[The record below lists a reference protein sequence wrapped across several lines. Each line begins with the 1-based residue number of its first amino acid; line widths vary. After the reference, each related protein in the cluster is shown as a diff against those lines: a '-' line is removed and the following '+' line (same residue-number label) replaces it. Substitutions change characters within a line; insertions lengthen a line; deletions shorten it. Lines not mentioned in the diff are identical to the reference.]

1 MSIHPRIACLL
12 VLMSLLSACSTPA
25 TDPRK
30 RSGYDKERARLAEL
44 MRGKRVA
51 VTGVDRSSNNEC
63 QALMS
68 QQTFESEIAAWGV
81 SPVKWNQRLPTDV
94 SISYGWTCDSS
105 LTSAGKA
112 TIVGTVLS
120 LGVMPTLY
128 MQHVKLDVR
137 VDRNGKTI
145 FRSSY
150 ADQREVADNVWATN
164 AGQRRLDMAGV
175 LIEKF
180 VKDVERDGALE

>member
-1 MSIHPRIACLL
+1 
-12 VLMSLLSACSTPA
+12 
-25 TDPRK
+25 
-30 RSGYDKERARLAEL
+30 
-44 MRGKRVA
+44 
-51 VTGVDRSSNNEC
+51 
-63 QALMS
+63 
-68 QQTFESEIAAWGV
+68 
-81 SPVKWNQRLPTDV
+81 
-94 SISYGWTCDSS
+94 
-105 LTSAGKA
+105 
-112 TIVGTVLS
+112 
-120 LGVMPTLY
+120 MPTLY